1 MATLRWELDGD
12 IHEFTLKDASTT
24 IGRDKGNGLQIKD
37 RSMSRKHCRIDRTP
51 AGWRVV
57 DLGSRNGVFIND
69 EKHPERDLRTGDIL
83 KIGNIPVEF
92 EDDAPAAAPAPSKA
106 PPPKKAAPPPLIPPE
121 EKAEPT
127 LAEIPDEVQPPVR
140 EDEATPEPR
149 PRVTRSAEPER
160 RPAKKRASGPL
171 LAGIVAGVMLA
182 LAAVLFIV
190 YRNAQASVD
199 HAAKVKGRL
208 KAGIEEIN
216 ALSPNDSI
224 ARDKKTEELLA
235 DAEFEKVAP
244 ETVKQ
249 LRAEHEKLHAAADA
263 DRRAAK
269 VVEPF
274 LARFEKARESR
285 EAFEAQAKELFDE
298 ACELLKKYG
307 DGGYADRLAAASNDL
322 KAFLERKK

>member
-51 AGWRVV
+51 TGWKVV

-92 EDDAPAAAPAPSKA
+92 EDDAPAKVPA
-106 PPPKKAAPPPLIPPE
+106 PPPKKAAPPPLILPE
-121 EKAEPT
+121 EKPEPT
-127 LAEIPDEVQPPVR
+127 LAEIPDEVELPVR

-149 PRVTRSAEPER
+149 PRVSRSR
-160 RPAKKRASGPL
+160 KRSNGPL
-171 LAGIVAGVMLA
+171 LAGIVGGIMLA
-182 LAAVLFIV
+182 LAAVLFVV
-190 YRNAQASVD
+190 YRGAQAAVD
-199 HAAKVKGRL
+199 YAAKVKGRL

-216 ALSPNDSI
+216 QLSPNDSI

-244 ETVKQ
+244 ESMKQ

-263 DRRAAK
+263 DRKAGK

-285 EAFEAQAKELFDE
+285 EAFEAQAKALFDE
-298 ACELLKKYG
+298 ACELLKRYG